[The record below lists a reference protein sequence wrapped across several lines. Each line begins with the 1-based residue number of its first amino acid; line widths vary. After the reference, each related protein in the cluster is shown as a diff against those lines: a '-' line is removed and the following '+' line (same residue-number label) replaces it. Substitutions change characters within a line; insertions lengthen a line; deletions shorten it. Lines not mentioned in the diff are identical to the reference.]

1 MTAPD
6 LTHPPRAL
14 ALRPRAWALLAAS
27 SVIGVVAFAW
37 PLLAEPAGSAVTAH
51 AADAPWLLAVL
62 LPLLLAVVLAELA
75 EGALDAKSVALL
87 GVLAACGAALRL
99 PSGGVAGFEPVF
111 FLLIPAGRVLGRGF
125 GFVLGALTLFVSALL
140 TGGVGPWLP
149 FQMLGAAWMG
159 FFAGCLPPAKGRT
172 EVAMVAAYG
181 AVAALAYGLLLNL
194 SFWPYVAGSDS
205 ALSYV
210 PGAGLAENLRHFWA
224 FHLATSLG
232 FDLPRAVFTAGFLL
246 VAGRP
251 VMAALRRASRRA
263 AFGAPVTFSAT
274 PSTPVTAAALT
285 ASGPVVAGAGA
296 GAGTEPSVAGAG
308 PAVPPGGHPAV
319 EAP

>member
-1 MTAPD
+1 MTATAPIP
-6 LTHPPRAL
+6 TPTPAVRAVPQ
-14 ALRPRAWALLAAS
+14 AMRLRTRSWLLLAAC

-37 PLLAEPAGSAVTAH
+37 PLLADPSGSAGTAH
-51 AADAPWLLAVL
+51 SADAPWLLAVL
-62 LPLLLAVVLAELA
+62 LPLLLCVVLAELA

-159 FFAGCLPPAKGRT
+159 FFAGCLPPARGRA
-172 EVAMVAAYG
+172 EVWMLAAYG
-181 AVAALAYGLLLNL
+181 VVAALAYGLLLNL
-194 SFWPYVAGSDS
+194 SFWPYVAGGDS
-205 ALSYV
+205 ALSFV
-210 PGAGLAENLRHFWA
+210 QGAGLTENLRHFWA

-232 FDLPRAVFTAGFLL
+232 FDIPRAVFTGAFIL

-251 VMAALRRASRRA
+251 ILGALRRASRRA
-263 AFGAPVTFSAT
+263 AFGAPVAFIAAS
-274 PSTPVTAAALT
+274 STAAAEE
-285 ASGPVVAGAGA
+285 PAGAA
-296 GAGTEPSVAGAG
+296 GL
-308 PAVPPGGHPAV
+308 PPV
-319 EAP
+319 S